1 MFPKNQAYNK
11 SRIVFWL
18 GYLLIASSFIFVAN
32 NIPFNKLITLPS
44 FYTDILFAL
53 VVTFMVGFYVQYL
66 NNYLDKKLSW
76 FDNLKKRLLRQLLLG
91 VLAPLSISI
100 LFEAIYLRLINIPF
114 LDSTI
119 LNVDLPLAFLF
130 LLLVNLFY
138 MVSYLYLNKKTEII
152 IEKIQ
157 EKSAFPPKVIEYLTI
172 QVGFVEKR
180 LDISNCA
187 LLMSTNKIV
196 WVHTFSGDKY
206 RLNGTLE
213 EWEEK
218 LKGDSFYRINRQ
230 CIACKYAIQSVE
242 QTLTRKLKVNF
253 VIPTDDIYISK
264 LNIASFR
271 KWWKP

>member
-1 MFPKNQAYNK
+1 MFSKKQAYNK

-152 IEKIQ
+152 VEKIQ
-157 EKSAFPPKVIEYLTI
+157 EKSAFPPKVIEYLTV

-218 LKGDSFYRINRQ
+218 LKGESFYRINRQ

>member
-1 MFPKNQAYNK
+1 MFSKKQAYNK

-66 NNYLDKKLSW
+66 NNYLDKKLPW

-152 IEKIQ
+152 VEKIQ
-157 EKSAFPPKVIEYLTI
+157 DNSAFPPKVIEYLTV

-264 LNIASFR
+264 LNVASFR